1 MTSSRLSDSDDSPE
15 SSAMPGEGAPSVPAA
30 QVEQRVPRDTAYWAQ
45 HGTGLKVSNVPPGA
59 VNLNVN
65 GRNVVGPLQGFG
77 KMWQKRYAVR
87 LSGSNVTPAG
97 VIAEW
102 KRNFASFWPSDA
114 HFYGPLT
121 GIAPGEVALL
131 NLAVGGMPLSTGVM
145 VLYADDESFT
155 LMTPQGHM
163 FAGWITFSA
172 YDEGGVTVAQAEVL
186 MRANDP
192 IYELGLQFGGHRQ
205 EDVFWQHTLR
215 SLAAHFGVNGT
226 VRTTIECVDPRRQW
240 SHARN
245 IWHNAAVRTAFALP
259 LRIFRGRPR
268 SQSQA
273 GG

>member
-1 MTSSRLSDSDDSPE
+1 MELPGDVSNTANGGEASIS
-15 SSAMPGEGAPSVPAA
+15 MPQS
-30 QVEQRVPRDTAYWAQ
+30 EQQAPRDATYWAQ

-65 GRNVVGPLQGFG
+65 GRSVVGPLQGFG
-77 KMWQKRYAVR
+77 KMWQKTYAVR
-87 LSGSNVTPAG
+87 ISGGNITPG
-97 VIAEW
+97 EVIAEW
-102 KRNFASFWPSDA
+102 KRNFDSFWPSDA

-172 YDEGGVTVAQAEVL
+172 YEDGGATVAQAQVL

-192 IYELGLQFGGHRQ
+192 IYELGLQFGGHRK

-215 SLAAHFGVNGT
+215 SLAAHFGVTGAT
-226 VRTTIECVDPRRQW
+226 VRTNVECVDPRRQW
-240 SHARN
+240 AHASN

-259 LRIFRGRPR
+259 LRIFGGGRR
-268 SQSQA
+268 A
-273 GG
+273 

>member
-1 MTSSRLSDSDDSPE
+1 MTPSDDVPTVASDDE
-15 SSAMPGEGAPSVPAA
+15 APTPIVLS
-30 QVEQRVPRDTAYWAQ
+30 EQQAPRDAAHWAQ

-65 GRNVVGPLQGFG
+65 GRSVVGPLQGFG
-77 KMWQKRYAVR
+77 KMWQKIYAVR
-87 LSGSNVTPAG
+87 ISGGNVTPG
-97 VIAEW
+97 EVIAEW

-172 YDEGGVTVAQAEVL
+172 YEEDGATVAQAQVL

-192 IYELGLQFGGHRQ
+192 IYELGLQFGGHRK

-215 SLAAHFGVNGT
+215 SLAAHFGVTGAA
-226 VRTTIECVDPRRQW
+226 VRTNVECVDPKRQW
-240 SHARN
+240 AHANN

-259 LRIFRGRPR
+259 LRIFGGGRR
-268 SQSQA
+268 S
-273 GG
+273 

>member
-1 MTSSRLSDSDDSPE
+1 MTSPEDALATPNNEEPNTPAPE
-15 SSAMPGEGAPSVPAA
+15 SK
-30 QVEQRVPRDTAYWAQ
+30 QHTPRDAAYWAQ
-45 HGTGLKVSNVPPGA
+45 GGTGLRVSNVPPGA

-65 GRNVVGPLQGFG
+65 GRSVVGPLQGFG
-77 KMWQKRYAVR
+77 KMWQKVYAVR
-87 LSGSNVTPAG
+87 ISGGNITPVD

-172 YDEGGVTVAQAEVL
+172 YDEGGVTVAQAQVL

-192 IYELGLQFGGHRQ
+192 IYELGLQFGGHRK

-215 SLAAHFGVNGT
+215 SLAAHFGVTGAT
-226 VRTTIECVDPRRQW
+226 VRTNIECVDPRRQW
-240 SHARN
+240 SHAQN
-245 IWHNAAVRTAFALP
+245 VWHNAAVRTAFALP
-259 LRIFRGRPR
+259 LRIFRGRRR
-268 SQSQA
+268 S
-273 GG
+273 

>member
-1 MTSSRLSDSDDSPE
+1 MTSPEDMLGAQNDGEESAQSPY
-15 SSAMPGEGAPSVPAA
+15 GEDYA
-30 QVEQRVPRDTAYWAQ
+30 PRDAAHWAQ
-45 HGTGLKVSNVPPGA
+45 RGTGLKVSNVPPGA

-77 KMWQKRYAVR
+77 KMWQKVYSVR
-87 LSGSNVTPAG
+87 ISGGNVTPER

-102 KRNFASFWPSDA
+102 KGNFASFWPSDA

-121 GIAPGEVALL
+121 GIEPGEVALL

-172 YDEGGVTVAQAEVL
+172 YDEDGVTVAQAQVL

-192 IYELGLQFGGHRQ
+192 IYELGLQFGGHRK
-205 EDVFWQHTLR
+205 EDRFWQHTLR
-215 SLAAHFGVNGT
+215 SLAAHFGFDGAT
-226 VRTTIECVDPRRQW
+226 VRTKVECMDPTLQW
-240 SHARN
+240 SHAHN

-259 LRIFRGRPR
+259 LRIFSGRPR
-268 SQSQA
+268 A
-273 GG
+273 